1 MYDAIPSSKHLT
13 ASNEVFRLFSSRYQC
28 ITVLDTHHADCVCG
42 VAAGGARP
50 VSVTHEEYCP
60 LGGGTADRHD
70 AAVYE
75 VAEMLRGS
83 NFPTRIQCEA
93 RGSEEQ
99 YPDLEV
105 SNFPHPGATA
115 LIELSVVCPT
125 QERLVR
131 AAAQQALSAADFREE
146 EKLRKYAQLAAARG
160 DAIYPAVWE
169 STGANG
175 RSLRRIINICA
186 GTISSAQ
193 FAETALERTW
203 AASTFTQYWT
213 QRLAI
218 SFWRGS
224 LQMARAR
231 SRAAAARLEAA
242 SARPIS
248 QELF

>member
-1 MYDAIPSSKHLT
+1 M
-13 ASNEVFRLFSSRYQC
+13 
-28 ITVLDTHHADCVCG
+28 
-42 VAAGGARP
+42 
-50 VSVTHEEYCP
+50 
-60 LGGGTADRHD
+60 
-70 AAVYE
+70 
-75 VAEMLRGS
+75 
-83 NFPTRIQCEA
+83 
-93 RGSEEQ
+93 
-99 YPDLEV
+99 
-105 SNFPHPGATA
+105 
-115 LIELSVVCPT
+115 
-125 QERLVR
+125 R

-175 RSLRRIINICA
+175 RTLRRIINICA

-213 QRLAI
+213 QRLAV

-224 LQMARAR
+224 LQMARTR

-242 SARPIS
+242 RARPIS